1 MEVLAASTS
10 CILATRF
17 CATLIVRVTGTRTS
31 CAARLVDGSEAG
43 TVFLMLITNCCGK
56 RRQSVSVN
64 TSVFFALVVVVV
76 KFLGNDPL
84 PSAAFNSDFTEFSL
98 VFAFPLS
105 AR

>member
-1 MEVLAASTS
+1 MSNVDHKLLWQT
-10 CILATRF
+10 AT
-17 CATLIVRVTGTRTS
+17 
-31 CAARLVDGSEAG
+31 
-43 TVFLMLITNCCGK
+43 
-56 RRQSVSVN
+56 SVSVN
-64 TSVFFALVVVVV
+64 TSVFCALVVVVV